1 MVKKSILI
9 LITAFILGIGVGT
22 GIYFV
27 LKSQGA
33 YISTFAIW
41 NKYTHTYTIG
51 SEQVT
56 FTLKKKKLTITDSN
70 NSLLYDTPD
79 GVYVSDAFCQD
90 IDRDGAPEIILM
102 TWKRGSYDKYKPIW
116 ITEDTDEFTQHIFI
130 YDWDSQR
137 EDRLDPLW
145 MSSALGIKVRSI
157 SIDKKNRIHLTDT
170 DGKETVWEW
179 GSWGLVEAE

>member
-1 MVKKSILI
+1 M
-9 LITAFILGIGVGT
+9 A
-22 GIYFV
+22 
-27 LKSQGA
+27 
-33 YISTFAIW
+33 
-41 NKYTHTYTIG
+41 
-51 SEQVT
+51 
-56 FTLKKKKLTITDSN
+56 
-70 NSLLYDTPD
+70 D

-90 IDRDGAPEIILM
+90 IDIDGAPEIILM
-102 TWKRGSYDKYKPIW
+102 TWKRGSYDRYKPIW

-157 SIDKKNRIHLTDT
+157 SIDAKNRIHLTDT

-179 GSWGLVEAE
+179 GS